1 MANRKHPG
9 FYPMQWGDG
18 GQVVYRRRQVTSNNS
33 NAINLWDAV
42 DQDTNG
48 NILGFATSGQR
59 TTSISSVMTGASF
72 QDANG
77 VRNGAKSLP
86 ASTTYS
92 GTGIWP
98 PDAIFVTVVDNV
110 TNVALRCSLDTL
122 LTRAALDANF
132 AINLAAGASGFSQQ
146 DVQASSANN
155 TATLPL
161 RLVDF
166 VNSAEN
172 DLTSATNQWVICA
185 VNAGVQE
192 PALSASTGLA

>member
-9 FYPMQWGDG
+9 FYPMAWGDG

-59 TTSISSVMTGASF
+59 TTSIASVMCGASF

-77 VRNGAKSLP
+77 LRNGSKNLP

-98 PDAIFVTVVDNV
+98 PDAIYVSVVDNV
-110 TNVALRCSLDTL
+110 TNVQFRASLDTL
-122 LTRAALDANF
+122 LTRAALDGNV
-132 AINLAAGASGFSQQ
+132 AINLAAGTSGISQQ
-146 DVQASSANN
+146 DLQASSINN
-155 TATLPL
+155 TATLPI

-166 VNSAEN
+166 VDSGEN
-172 DLTSATNQWVICA
+172 DLTSATNQWVMVA